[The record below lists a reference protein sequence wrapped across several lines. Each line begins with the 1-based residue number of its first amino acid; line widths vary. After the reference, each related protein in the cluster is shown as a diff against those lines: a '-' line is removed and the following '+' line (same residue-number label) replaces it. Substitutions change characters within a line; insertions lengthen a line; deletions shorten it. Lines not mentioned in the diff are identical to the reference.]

1 MRACCKRV
9 LLNSVLVVG
18 KHLITNRQKICQRR
32 RSCRLRKLGAR
43 PRSRVDVHSVY
54 TQFGPELF
62 RRAYRMDYQSFKKLA
77 RLLHAGICEAL
88 GQTRLRR
95 PNYRHVPNGPIS
107 TSVRLACSLRFFAGG
122 SPYDIMSTYQIGHTD
137 FFKSVWSVVKAI
149 NEFAGFRLSY
159 PTSHEKQHEIAAG
172 FQKVSAARLNCCAG
186 AIDGILI
193 WITKPSEEQC
203 EKVGCSEAKFFC
215 ARKHKFGMNCQAI
228 CDVRGRFLDVSILY
242 PGSTSDC
249 LAFEGM
255 ALFTKLENC
264 LLAPGLCS
272 FGDNAYIN
280 CHFMATPF
288 SGTAGG
294 SKDAYNF
301 YHSQLRFRIECAF
314 GILTSRWAI
323 LRKALPANITIK
335 EELHWWWHWQDS
347 TIFALM
353 RPMQK
358 QMWIAWTPHHV
369 LYRHYRHVMNWILNK
384 KEQFQWIQHRNNFS
398 TAGSTST
405 TSMCAMHNAQ
415 HGVSPERAT
424 HYCETSLAIA
434 YTPLLLMPTSLPQVR
449 NNSITTNHY

>member
-1 MRACCKRV
+1 
-9 LLNSVLVVG
+9 
-18 KHLITNRQKICQRR
+18 
-32 RSCRLRKLGAR
+32 
-43 PRSRVDVHSVY
+43 
-54 TQFGPELF
+54 
-62 RRAYRMDYQSFKKLA
+62 MDYQSFKKLA

-149 NEFAGFRLSY
+149 NEFAGFCLSY
-159 PTSHEKQHEIAAG
+159 PTSHEKQHKIAAG
-172 FQKVSAARLNCCAG
+172 FQKVSAAGFNCCAG

-228 CDVRGRFLDVSILY
+228 CDVCGRFLDVSILY

-264 LLAPGLCS
+264 LLAPGLCF

-301 YHSQLRFRIECAF
+301 YHSQLRIRIECAF

-335 EELHWWWHWQDS
+335 RGVALVVALARLHNFCIDETDAKANVDS
-347 TIFALM
+347 M
-353 RPMQK
+353 D
-358 QMWIAWTPHHV
+358 
-369 LYRHYRHVMNWILNK
+369 
-384 KEQFQWIQHRNNFS
+384 
-398 TAGSTST
+398 T
-405 TSMCAMHNAQ
+405 TSCVVPALPARDELDIEQEGAVPVDPTPEQLLHGGQHFDDIDVRYAQRTARRFARMGNA
-415 HGVSPERAT
+415 
-424 HYCETSLAIA
+424 
-434 YTPLLLMPTSLPQVR
+434 LLRDIPR
-449 NNSITTNHY
+449 NRLHSIVANANLTRPSQK